1 MPHTEPVT
9 ILRNP
14 ARESTLPATGITIY
28 GCDDDEAALFREL
41 APRLGITLTITDAPL
56 SEANADLAVGHRSI
70 SVSHKTPVTNAT
82 LSALARVGVEYLS
95 TRSVGAD
102 HIDADFAANAGITV
116 GNVAYSPDSVADYTL
131 MLMLMLVRNGQSI
144 IRRADDRDYRL
155 SETRGRELRD
165 LTVGVVGTGRIGTA
179 VIERLRGFGC
189 RILAHDSRSKTAAEH
204 VPLDELL
211 QRSDV
216 VTLHAPLTAATQHL
230 LNAERI
236 GRMKHGASIVNTSRG
251 SLVDTRA
258 LLRALELGRIGGA
271 ALDVVEGEDG
281 QFYQDLRETPPQA
294 DLLARLQAFPNVI
307 ISPHTAFHTDH
318 ALRDTVENSLLNCL
332 RFEGREQ
339 HG

>member
-1 MPHTEPVT
+1 MPHTEPAT
-9 ILRNP
+9 ILRDP
-14 ARESTLPATGITIY
+14 ARESKLPTTGITIY

-41 APRLGITLTITDAPL
+41 APRLGISLTVTDAPL
-56 SEANADLAVGHRSI
+56 SESNTDLAAGHRSI

-82 LSALARVGVEYLS
+82 LSALARVGVQYVS

-102 HIDADFAANAGITV
+102 HIDADFAASVGITV

-179 VIERLRGFGC
+179 VLERLGGFGC
-189 RILAHDSRSKTAAEH
+189 RILAHDARSKTAAEH

-251 SLVDTRA
+251 SLIDTRT

-294 DLLARLQAFPNVI
+294 NLLARLQAFPNVI